1 MKDYSIYKWTP
12 DFNTPDAI
20 NLAQMELK
28 QQIIS
33 KFDTITDVVFDTDS
47 TLIYYTQ
54 TNPVQASLE
63 WENITKGDLYDDCK
77 VSFKNVTGPES
88 FRLAQ
93 TLFGL
98 SEKYCIE
105 TENEEMLFAS
115 LSEDL
120 VPTVFHFTDSEGN
133 TTISLTKF
141 VKEFKNGNLDPEIAS
156 KYIIFPDP
164 TINGVFPDMTQ
175 EKMSYIFLMMLFS
188 ATK

>member
-1 MKDYSIYKWTP
+1 
-12 DFNTPDAI
+12 
-20 NLAQMELK
+20 MELK

-33 KFDTITDVVFDTDS
+33 KFDTITDVVFENDS
-47 TLIYYTQ
+47 SFIYYTE
-54 TNPVQASLE
+54 TNPGKATLE
-63 WENITKGDLYDDCK
+63 WKNITYGDVYDDCR
-77 VSFKNVTGPES
+77 VAFKNVSGPES

-93 TLFGL
+93 ALYGL

-120 VPTVFHFTDSEGN
+120 VPDVFHFTDSEGN

-141 VKEFKNGNLDPEIAS
+141 VEEFKNGNLDPENAS

-175 EKMSYIFLMMLFS
+175 ETMSYIFLMMLFS